1 MSTSRAFLALHARRA
16 RGFTLIELLVAL
28 FICTIVFAMG
38 YGALNQAISHREH
51 VEQQAQRLVD
61 VQQAMRT
68 LEQDLALMQPRPVR
82 DLVGGGYLAPLVWN
96 ANALGTSSNG
106 GLQSGS
112 SPAGTTKGVPVY
124 ATALQNSLLNFTRG
138 GWANPA
144 GVARSELQRVGYV
157 LRDHKLVRQYLPV
170 LDADGTVLLQE
181 ATLLDD
187 VESISFRFMDGS
199 LAWQKEWPTKL
210 VLAGPPADL
219 PRVRPVAIEVTLRLK
234 DYGTLRRIIEVA
246 G

>member
-1 MSTSRAFLALHARRA
+1 LASPQRVRAM

-38 YGALNQAISHREH
+38 YGALNQAISNREH

-68 LEQDLALMQPRPVR
+68 LEQDFAMMQPRPVR
-82 DLVGGGYLAPLVWN
+82 DLLGNGYLGPLVWN
-96 ANALGTSSNG
+96 ANAVTTSSNG
-106 GLQSGS
+106 GMQSGAS
-112 SPAGTTKGVPVY
+112 AQGPGNSAPVY

-144 GVARSELQRVGYV
+144 GVPRSELQRVGYV

-181 ATLLDD
+181 ATLLED
-187 VESISFRFMDGS
+187 VESISFRFMDAS
-199 LAWQKEWPTKL
+199 LNWQKEWPTKL
-210 VLAGPPADL
+210 GLTGPPVDL
-219 PRVRPVAIEVTLRLK
+219 PRLRPVAIEVTLRLK
-234 DYGTLRRIIEVA
+234 DYGTLSRIIEVA

>member
-1 MSTSRAFLALHARRA
+1 MSARAPALACSPPRE

-38 YGALNQAISHREH
+38 YGALNQAIAHREH

-68 LEQDLALMQPRPVR
+68 MEQDFSLMQPRPVR
-82 DLVGGGYLAPLVWN
+82 DQLGGGYLAPLVFN
-96 ANALGTSSNG
+96 ANALTTNNSSG
-106 GLQSGS
+106 MQSGGS
-112 SPAGTTKGVPVY
+112 GNTKGNSAPVY
-124 ATALQNSLLNFTRG
+124 ATTLQNSLLNFTRG

-144 GVARSELQRVGYV
+144 GVPRAELQRVGYV

-181 ATLLDD
+181 ATLLED
-187 VESISFRFMDGS
+187 VESLGFRFMDGS
-199 LAWQKEWPTKL
+199 LSWWDTWPTKL
-210 VLAGPPADL
+210 GPNL
-219 PRVRPVAIEVTLRLK
+219 PQVQQFRLRPVAIEVTIRLK
-234 DYGTLRRIIEVA
+234 DYGTLKRIVEV
-246 G
+246 GG

>member
-1 MSTSRAFLALHARRA
+1 MAARAPGPHRQRAA

-51 VEQQAQRLVD
+51 VEQQAQRLLD

-68 LEQDLALMQPRPVR
+68 LEQDFALMQPRPVR
-82 DLVGGGYLAPLVWN
+82 DIVGGGYLAPLVFN
-96 ANALGTSSNG
+96 ANALTASSSGGT
-106 GLQSGS
+106 QSDGS
-112 SPAGTTKGVPVY
+112 AKGAPVY
-124 ATALQNSLLNFTRG
+124 ATTLQNSLVNFTRG

-144 GVARSELQRVGYV
+144 GVPRSELQRVGYV

-170 LDADGTVLLQE
+170 LDADSTTLLQE
-181 ATLLDD
+181 VTLLDD
-187 VESISFRFMDGS
+187 VESLKFRFMDGG
-199 LAWQKEWPTKL
+199 LAWYETWPTPITARGPA
-210 VLAGPPADL
+210 AGL
-219 PRVRPVAIEVTLRLK
+219 LRLRPVAIEVTLRLK
-234 DYGTLRRIIEVA
+234 DYGTLKRIIEVA